1 MDMMTKKAMNAT
13 PHFPTEIQE
22 EFREKRKRGGGGN
35 TCQKNYNEKGVRMLL
50 LTRMIVKSR
59 INIKTKR
66 IRNLDNDPIAQK
78 SDIFQDTL
86 KRKEKIILVRSM
98 PGK

>member
-1 MDMMTKKAMNAT
+1 
-13 PHFPTEIQE
+13 
-22 EFREKRKRGGGGN
+22 
-35 TCQKNYNEKGVRMLL
+35 MLL